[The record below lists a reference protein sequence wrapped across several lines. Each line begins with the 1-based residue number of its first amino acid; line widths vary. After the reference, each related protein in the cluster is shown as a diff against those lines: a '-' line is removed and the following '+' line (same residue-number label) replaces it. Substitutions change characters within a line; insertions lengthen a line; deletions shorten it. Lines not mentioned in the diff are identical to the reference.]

1 MPRVLETK
9 DAREKFGPAFQ
20 LLSLV
25 QRGGL
30 YSILVTST
38 EMFPG
43 LRGHCSSASEFKEGF
58 PEEVGSQH
66 ILKA

>member
-9 DAREKFGPAFQ
+9 DAREKFGLALQ

-25 QRGGL
+25 QRIGL
-30 YSILVTST
+30 YSTLMTST

-43 LRGHCSSASEFKEGF
+43 LRGPCSSASEFKEGF
-58 PEEVGSQH
+58 PEEVWSQH